1 MKPDAFLKALGK
13 WDKDTFI
20 FGFIITLITCALIVI
35 SAPAIYFLFATCLYL
50 VAYILMRYA
59 LLRVQM
65 VEREHQ
71 LRSLP
76 ARKARKVVEDNATKS
91 EKAALDKFNRSVKT
105 RAKITDGDSN
115 ERGN

>member
-1 MKPDAFLKALGK
+1 MKPDAFLKALSK

-20 FGFIITLITCALIVI
+20 FGFIITLITFSLIGI
-35 SAPAIYFLFATCLYL
+35 GAPAIYFLFATCLYI

-71 LRSLP
+71 LQSLP
-76 ARKARKVVEDNATKS
+76 ARKARKVIEDNATKS
-91 EKAALDKFNRSVKT
+91 EKAVLDKFNRTVKT
-105 RAKITDGDSN
+105 GQK
-115 ERGN
+115 